1 MEYIS
6 INVKISV
13 EIGDFSKGYQKRN
26 RNKSHT
32 PPPLSKK
39 CTAAGCEIAGRSRAH
54 IRPARPVSRPPHGS
68 TTDWWR
74 VIVHVVVLTWLDKP
88 PCLAGTRGRIF
99 PAWKGGNV
107 LELVWS
113 VPPGCVL

>member
-32 PPPLSKK
+32 PPPPFKK
-39 CTAAGCEIAGRSRAH
+39 VHRSGLRNRGA
-54 IRPARPVSRPPHGS
+54 
-68 TTDWWR
+68 
-74 VIVHVVVLTWLDKP
+74 KP
-88 PCLAGTRGRIF
+88 
-99 PAWKGGNV
+99 
-107 LELVWS
+107 S
-113 VPPGCVL
+113 SHPPGPTRLASPPRIDDRLVESYCPRGGADMAR